1 MAKRRQISTTIDE
14 RLYKEIKEKGYK
26 ISHLIEKGLEYLEKE
41 NKVLN
46 KEYLENLIK
55 RLEGSI
61 NRINEITN
69 DLIKKKIE
77 ELLEFLESEREEL
90 MSKKIISRYDIDGS
104 FMRIAEKIKE
114 LFNL

>member
-1 MAKRRQISTTIDE
+1 MARKKQISTTINE
-14 RLYKEIKEKGYK
+14 KVYKEIKERGYK
-26 ISHLIEKGLEYLEKE
+26 ISDLIEKGLEYLEKE

-55 RLEGSI
+55 RLEESI
-61 NRINEITN
+61 NKISEITN
-69 DLIKKKIE
+69 ENIKKKIS

-90 MSKKIISRYDIDGS
+90 MSKKIISRHDIDRS
-104 FMRIAEKIKE
+104 FIRIGEKIKE

>member
-1 MAKRRQISTTIDE
+1 MARKKQISTTIDE

-26 ISHLIEKGLEYLEKE
+26 ISDLIEKGLEYLEKE

-55 RLEGSI
+55 KLEESI
-61 NRINEITN
+61 NKISEITN
-69 DLIKKKIE
+69 EGIKNKIN
-77 ELLEFLESEREEL
+77 ELLEFLESERDEL
-90 MSKKIISRYDIDGS
+90 MSKKIISRYDVDRA
-104 FMRIAEKIKE
+104 FLRIEEKIKE

>member
-1 MAKRRQISTTIDE
+1 MARKRQISTTIDE

-26 ISHLIEKGLEYLEKE
+26 ISDLIEKGLEYLEKE

-46 KEYLENLIK
+46 KEYLENVIK
-55 RLEGSI
+55 RLEESI

-69 DLIKKKIE
+69 ESIKNKIKD
-77 ELLEFLESEREEL
+77 LLEFLESEREEL
-90 MSKKIISRYDIDGS
+90 MSKKIMSRYDIDRS
-104 FMRIAEKIKE
+104 FMRIEEKIKE

>member
-1 MAKRRQISTTIDE
+1 MARKKQISTTIDE

-26 ISHLIEKGLEYLEKE
+26 ISDLIEKGLEYLEKE

-55 RLEGSI
+55 RLEESI
-61 NRINEITN
+61 DKVSEITN
-69 DLIKKKIE
+69 EGIKKKIN
-77 ELLEFLESEREEL
+77 ELLEFLESERDEL
-90 MSKKIISRYDIDGS
+90 MSKKIISRYDVDRS
-104 FMRIAEKIKE
+104 FIRIEEKIKE